1 MMKKVNLLVYGNLFK
16 GEDILSEDLYS
27 MAFWF
32 IRYENMEPYTGV
44 LIYKNQCKI
53 KVKNGF
59 VLEVSEEN
67 GRKKIEPEGNQQY
80 QEPRAN
86 RDLYKLLTFMEIQ

>member
-1 MMKKVNLLVYGNLFK
+1 MKEVNLLVYGNLFK
-16 GEDILSEDLYS
+16 GEDILSEDLHS
-27 MAFWF
+27 MVFWF

-67 GRKKIEPEGNQQY
+67 GRKKAEPKDKQQF
-80 QEPRAN
+80 QEPKAN
-86 RDLYKLLTFMEIQ
+86 RDLYKLLPFIEIQ

>member
-1 MMKKVNLLVYGNLFK
+1 MMKEVNLLVYGNLFK
-16 GEDILSEDLYS
+16 GEDILSEDLHS
-27 MAFWF
+27 MVFWF

-67 GRKKIEPEGNQQY
+67 GRKKAEPKDKQQF
-80 QEPRAN
+80 QEPKAN
-86 RDLYKLLTFMEIQ
+86 RDLYKLLPFIEIQ

>member
-1 MMKKVNLLVYGNLFK
+1 MKEVNLLVYGNLFK
-16 GEDILSEDLYS
+16 GEDILSEDLHS
-27 MAFWF
+27 MVFWF

-67 GRKKIEPEGNQQY
+67 GRKKAEPKDKQQF
-80 QEPRAN
+80 QEPKAN
-86 RDLYKLLTFMEIQ
+86 RDLYKLLPFI

>member
-1 MMKKVNLLVYGNLFK
+1 MKEVNLLVYGNLFK
-16 GEDILSEDLYS
+16 GEDILSEDLRS
-27 MAFWF
+27 MVFWF

-67 GRKKIEPEGNQQY
+67 GRKKAEPKDKQQY

-86 RDLYKLLTFMEIQ
+86 RDLYKLLPLIEIQ